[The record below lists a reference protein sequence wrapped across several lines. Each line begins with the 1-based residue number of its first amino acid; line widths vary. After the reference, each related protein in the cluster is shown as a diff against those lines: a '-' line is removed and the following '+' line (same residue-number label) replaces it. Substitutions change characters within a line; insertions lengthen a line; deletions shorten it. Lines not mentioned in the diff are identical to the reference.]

1 METRNGGR
9 RAAIA
14 AEVLAML
21 RSDDEAS
28 SHAEADSDSD
38 GFFFLDGDP
47 ADPNGPLSI
56 EDGNDSILEGVSS
69 VSVSPAQSS
78 DEGEEDSDQDGEW
91 WLVEPPFEAHDDQT
105 AARHIEEGI
114 PLGFN
119 GCQTPY
125 DFFMKFMGL
134 HSMRE
139 WLATTNLHCAN
150 QQRRKK
156 DRDAPP
162 FTLDEFRSALGIL
175 ICFGFLGNRT
185 AKRCAWSTNEFRRY
199 EPIASAMPRDRFE
212 CFMANLCF
220 TDPENDDNSLL
231 FKVRPVLTAF
241 LDCCRT
247 CFDAKGFVTFDEA
260 VVLMSGRGKKGV
272 AQLFKRKPISK
283 GVRIEALCQGSGRF
297 KGYLHTFLISRD
309 ADTAEKWLSDF
320 PFQTY
325 LDSCSATSRTFIAI
339 IWHFLSGTVLTPE
352 MRRRA
357 RFLMGI
363 VMDNLFTRPEL
374 FEVLAKLHCWAHG
387 TWRKNYS
394 YPDVLKNSVVSAD
407 RPGVFAAKM
416 ISLGDSENSPTVR
429 MIGAKLRGTGSKE
442 SGFSMLSTNPYVLGE
457 TQVGKAPFGQE
468 EQELF
473 DFQTFYNSG
482 KTGVDQ
488 FDQLRASYDFG
499 VCYRKW
505 TVTIFLWVLNSAI
518 VNSYICYRGIVDDR
532 MDHRTFREHLARRL
546 MTKLDEIG
554 PEAKRLRLDS
564 PLPVPVSGFS
574 LVSQK
579 ATKSRVQQRHS
590 ERLIGHHFP
599 VRLEGSGKKDCV
611 FCKLHGERKRT
622 VYGCDTCELP
632 LCIDICFKKFH
643 TDDQLPVKK

>member
-1 METRNGGR
+1 METRNGGKR
-9 RAAIA
+9 PAMT

-21 RSDDEAS
+21 SREGEAS
-28 SHAEADSDSD
+28 SHEEADSDSD
-38 GFFFLDGDP
+38 GFFFLDGNP
-47 ADPNGPLSI
+47 SDPNGPQSI
-56 EDGNDSILEGVSS
+56 EDGNDSILDGVLSNEG
-69 VSVSPAQSS
+69 SPAQSC
-78 DEGEEDSDQDGEW
+78 DEEEEDSDQDGEW
-91 WLVEPPFEAHDDQT
+91 WIVEPPFEEHDDQT
-105 AARHIEEGI
+105 AARHIEEGK

-125 DFFMKFMGL
+125 DFFMKFMRL
-134 HSMRE
+134 NSMRE
-139 WLATTNLHCAN
+139 WLATTNLHRAN
-150 QQRRKK
+150 QERRKK

-185 AKRCAWSTNEFRRY
+185 DKRSAWSTNEFRRY
-199 EPIASAMPRDRFE
+199 EPIASAMSRKRFE

-231 FKVRPVLTAF
+231 FKVRPVLTEF
-241 LDCCRT
+241 LDCCQK
-247 CFDAKGFVTFDEA
+247 CFDTKGYVTFDEA
-260 VVLMSGRGKKGV
+260 VILMSGRGKRGL

-320 PFQTY
+320 PFQYY
-325 LDSCSATSRTFIAI
+325 LDSCSATARTFIAI
-339 IWHFLSGTVLTPE
+339 IWHFLSRTVLTSE
-352 MRRRA
+352 TRRRA

-407 RPGVFAAKM
+407 KPGVFAAKM
-416 ISLGDSENSPTVR
+416 ISLGDSEKSPIVR
-429 MIGAKLRGTGSKE
+429 MIGAKLRGRGSKE
-442 SGFSMLSTNPYVLGE
+442 SGFSMLTTNPYVLGK
-457 TQVGKAPFGQE
+457 TQLGKAPFGQE

-473 DFQTFYNSG
+473 DFQTFYNTG

-518 VNSYICYRGIVDDR
+518 VNSYICYRGLVDEK
-532 MDHRTFREHLARRL
+532 MDHRTFRERLARSL
-546 MTKLDEIG
+546 MTKLDELD
-554 PEAKRLRLDS
+554 PVAKRSRVDS
-564 PLPVPVSGFS
+564 PLPGPVTGHS
-574 LVSQK
+574 VVTPT
-579 ATKSRVQQRHS
+579 ATKSKVHQRHA
-590 ERLIGHHFP
+590 ERNLGSHYP
-599 VRLEGSGKKDCV
+599 VRLSGNGQKRCVLCNQQGISKK
-611 FCKLHGERKRT
+611 T
-622 VYGCDTCELP
+622 NYGCDRCEMA
-632 LCIDICFKKFH
+632 LCIDVCFKKFH